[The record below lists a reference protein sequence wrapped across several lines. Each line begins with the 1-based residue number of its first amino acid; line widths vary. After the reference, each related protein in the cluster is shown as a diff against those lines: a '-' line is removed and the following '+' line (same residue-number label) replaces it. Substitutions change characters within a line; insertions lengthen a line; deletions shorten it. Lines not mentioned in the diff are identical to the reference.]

1 MRVAGWGPR
10 THTCHRVSLLELER
24 APVPQFRAH
33 LLAMLRAI
41 EQGRHFALTR
51 YASVASIVAA
61 IAMPLWSW
69 LIGYPWPVTVFAAIA
84 GAGVIV
90 LHRANIKRLLHG
102 EESRFTR
109 KRRGGATGAN
119 PAAPPR

>member
-1 MRVAGWGPR
+1 MNEASRGSSGLARRPDGLGAGTWIL
-10 THTCHRVSLLELER
+10 V
-24 APVPQFRAH
+24 
-33 LLAMLRAI
+33 
-41 EQGRHFALTR
+41 FALTR

-61 IAMPLWSW
+61 LSMPLWSW
-69 LIGYPWPVTVFAAIA
+69 LIGYPWPVTVFAGIA
-84 GAGVIV
+84 AVGVIV